1 MKKYYGVITTYD
13 DYGKVT
19 ANLIDVKEGD
29 QKPENEFKSTE
40 KKDIYIDWFESLQR
54 ANQFI
59 EQSLAA

>member
-1 MKKYYGVITTYD
+1 MKKYFGVITTYD